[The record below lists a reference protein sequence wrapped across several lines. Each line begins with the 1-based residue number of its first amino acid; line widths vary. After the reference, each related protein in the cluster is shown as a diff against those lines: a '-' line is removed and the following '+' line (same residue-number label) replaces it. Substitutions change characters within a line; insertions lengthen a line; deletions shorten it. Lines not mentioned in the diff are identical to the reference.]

1 MTGPPFDQL
10 SPNRG
15 ADGPGCDAL
24 TESVDAL
31 AEAFLRLRV
40 LVAALGGAAH
50 AKWWR
55 TEFLTVAGLRFLER
69 LYPRTRYSAAIQA
82 TAAAARVLHDSS
94 IGRGGAYHLFRLP
107 EQIEGHL
114 HAHAARG
121 ALAQIVRNLES
132 SLESRDAML
141 AQFEASPL
149 ELMEGAAGPQ
159 RIGTL
164 RELRRG
170 SQVVAK
176 WAGAYLHAFRSEYR
190 VFPYVEAEKVL

>member
-1 MTGPPFDQL
+1 MTNGHDQV
-10 SPNRG
+10 PE
-15 ADGPGCDAL
+15 AL
-24 TESVDAL
+24 
-31 AEAFLRLRV
+31 LRLRV

-107 EQIEGHL
+107 EPIEGHL
-114 HAHAARG
+114 HADAASG
-121 ALAQIVRNLES
+121 ALVQVVRDLEPNLG
-132 SLESRDAML
+132 SREALL

-149 ELMEGAAGPQ
+149 ELTEGAPGPQ
-159 RIGTL
+159 CIGTL
-164 RELRRG
+164 HELRRG
-170 SQVVAK
+170 TLVVAR
-176 WAGAYLHAFRSEYR
+176 WAGAYLHAFRNEYK
-190 VFPYVEAEKVL
+190 VFPYVETEKGI

>member
-1 MTGPPFDQL
+1 MKDMEDDLVQSL
-10 SPNRG
+10 Q
-15 ADGPGCDAL
+15 
-24 TESVDAL
+24 
-31 AEAFLRLRV
+31 RLRV
-40 LVAALGGAAH
+40 LVAVVGGATH

-69 LYPRTRYSAAIQA
+69 LYPRTRNSAAIQA
-82 TAAAARVLHDSS
+82 TAVAARLLHDSS
-94 IGRGGAYHLFRLP
+94 IGRGGVYHLFRLP
-107 EQIEGHL
+107 ESIEGQL

-121 ALAQIVRNLES
+121 ALTQIVRDLEP
-132 SLESRDAML
+132 SLERSDAML

-149 ELMEGAAGPQ
+149 ELTEGAPGPQ

-176 WAGAYLHAFRSEYR
+176 WAGAYLHAFRNEYK
-190 VFPYVEAEKVL
+190 VFPYVEAEKSL